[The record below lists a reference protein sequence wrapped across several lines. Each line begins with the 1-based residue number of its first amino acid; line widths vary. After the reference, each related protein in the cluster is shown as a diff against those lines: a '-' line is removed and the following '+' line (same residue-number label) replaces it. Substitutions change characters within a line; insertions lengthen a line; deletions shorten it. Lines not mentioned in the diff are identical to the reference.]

1 MNLSYL
7 SNELDN
13 GSKPSQNGVYTA
25 YAAAL
30 RHAFALALDIS
41 FYCVKPRG
49 LRLCNGF

>member
-13 GSKPSQNGVYTA
+13 GRKPSEDGVYTA
-25 YAAAL
+25 YAAAS

-41 FYCVKPRG
+41 FYCVKPRARE
-49 LRLCNGF
+49 L